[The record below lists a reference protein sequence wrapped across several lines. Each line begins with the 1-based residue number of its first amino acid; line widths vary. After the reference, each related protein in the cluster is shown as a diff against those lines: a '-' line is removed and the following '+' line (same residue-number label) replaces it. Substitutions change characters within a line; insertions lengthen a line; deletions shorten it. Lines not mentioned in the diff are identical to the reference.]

1 MLPRCVISSESKLP
15 SGVQNA
21 AKVISQSQAAAA
33 AAAAQFSLLA
43 LCSQV
48 DVAVVAL
55 TTSHRLACA
64 RWSAGDCTER
74 RRRGTTGS
82 RPKLTAITRS

>member
-1 MLPRCVISSESKLP
+1 MRRVPFVLMLPVRISTESKLP
-15 SGVQNA
+15 SGVRNE

-33 AAAAQFSLLA
+33 AAAAEFSLLP

-55 TTSHRLACA
+55 TTSQRLARA
-64 RWSAGDCTER
+64 R
-74 RRRGTTGS
+74 
-82 RPKLTAITRS
+82 

>member
-1 MLPRCVISSESKLP
+1 VWNE
-15 SGVQNA
+15 

-33 AAAAQFSLLA
+33 AAAEFSLLP

-55 TTSHRLACA
+55 TTSQRLARA
-64 RWSAGDCTER
+64 R
-74 RRRGTTGS
+74 
-82 RPKLTAITRS
+82 